1 MAKVTVEK
9 KKSGLASWM
18 DENPEVGM
26 FVGAILLSVG
36 VGGIGYGIGKR
47 VVAHQAAEFVR
58 KSYPGIMM
66 RYGGAGAE
74 AMYEAASKAAPE
86 AMAKVDPY
94 KLAKDAVN
102 IFKEMPDIKA
112 DFDYCSL
119 KKVKY

>member
-1 MAKVTVEK
+1 MAKVSVEK
-9 KKSGLASWM
+9 KKSGLANWL

-36 VGGIGYGIGKR
+36 VGGIGYSIGKR

>member
-9 KKSGLASWM
+9 KSGLARWM
-18 DENPEVGM
+18 DENPEVVM
-26 FVGAILLSVG
+26 FGGAILLSIG

-47 VVAHQAAEFVR
+47 VVAHQAAELVR

-74 AMYEAASKAAPE
+74 AMYEAAKEAAPE
-86 AMAKVDPY
+86 AIGKIDTY
-94 KLAKDAVN
+94 ELSKEAVK

-112 DFDYCSL
+112 DFDYCNL

>member
-1 MAKVTVEK
+1 MAKVTAEK
-9 KKSGLASWM
+9 KKSGLANWL

-26 FVGAILLSVG
+26 LVGAILLSVG
-36 VGGIGYGIGKR
+36 VGGIGYSIGKR
-47 VVAHQAAEFVR
+47 VVAYQAAELVR

-102 IFKEMPDIKA
+102 IFKEMPEIKS